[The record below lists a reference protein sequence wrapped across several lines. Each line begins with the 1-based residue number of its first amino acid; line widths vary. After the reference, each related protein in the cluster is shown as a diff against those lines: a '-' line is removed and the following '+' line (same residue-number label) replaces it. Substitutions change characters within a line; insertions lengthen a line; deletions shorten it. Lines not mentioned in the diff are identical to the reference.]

1 MSNKKENIDYET
13 DDSELE
19 KNEYSDTEKNDKEET
34 KRDEV
39 VNKRKPGRPPKK
51 NKTKDVIPKLG
62 ILPKSDYRD
71 AQVEFVYDSPT
82 DFKKITGF
90 WKSLSAEQIRIEFL
104 NNEMN
109 MYTSNFNETN
119 DVQFKFFGDKMLKY
133 YCEQP
138 ITIVVTYTNL
148 ESVFNKLDKIYN
160 SISFII
166 QKNKQ
171 VKKLIIVVQT
181 EFNMS
186 EQFDID
192 LVLDNDDA
200 SLQNVK
206 NDKFENKLSEKH
218 MLQFK
223 LPSKYFK
230 KMISDTKQMDKQ
242 WTVEKYGT
250 NGPLQFT
257 YKSGNGQVNTR
268 IISQK
273 PEDLDIKCNLTG
285 DRDIISTSVFVD
297 NIKPIATAVLGDYVM
312 IFISKNQPMLIT
324 TDLNKSAVIAN
335 VIIKTVDYT
344 SA

>member
-1 MSNKKENIDYET
+1 MSTLTKNERKEDHSDIDSGVESGVESDVEDTKKEVI
-13 DDSELE
+13 S
-19 KNEYSDTEKNDKEET
+19 
-34 KRDEV
+34 
-39 VNKRKPGRPPKK
+39 KRKPGRPPKK
-51 NKTKDVIPKLG
+51 NKTKDVPAKLG
-62 ILPKSDYRD
+62 ILPKSDNMD

-119 DVQFKFFGDKMLKY
+119 DVQFKFFGHKMLKY

-138 ITIVVTYTNL
+138 TTIVVTYTNL

-192 LVLDNDDA
+192 LVLDNDNIEQ
-200 SLQNVK
+200 SNVK
-206 NDKFENKLSEKH
+206 SEKFENKIAEQH

-230 KMISDTKQMDKQ
+230 KMIADTKQMDKQ
-242 WTVEKYGT
+242 WTVEKYGVS
-250 NGPLQFT
+250 GPLQFT

-268 IISQK
+268 IISKK
-273 PEDLDIKCNLTG
+273 PEDLEIKCSGLSG

-297 NIKPIATAVLGDYVM
+297 NIKPIATAALGDYAT

-344 SA
+344 S